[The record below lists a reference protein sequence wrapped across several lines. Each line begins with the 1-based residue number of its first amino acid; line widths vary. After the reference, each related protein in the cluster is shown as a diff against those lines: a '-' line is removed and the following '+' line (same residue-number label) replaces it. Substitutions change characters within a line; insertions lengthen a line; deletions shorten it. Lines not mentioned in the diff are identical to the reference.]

1 MIVRNLSIVLHRQN
15 GGMDPVAEV
24 SGGCV
29 TFLVRHAWL
38 SMRSA
43 VAAVLAEHELSVPQY
58 GTLLILAG
66 HPGQTIADVGR
77 KVGTARQSANELI
90 TGMERAGLIE
100 RRANPNDRRSQLV
113 YLTPAGKDRLA
124 DATPAVQAAEAQL
137 EADLTPTDRAAAR
150 AWLTRMVNTEVPIDE
165 P

>member
-1 MIVRNLSIVLHRQN
+1 
-15 GGMDPVAEV
+15 MDPVDEV

-43 VAAVLAEHELSVPQY
+43 VAAALAEHELSVPQY
-58 GTLLILAG
+58 GTLLILAS

-100 RRANPNDRRSQLV
+100 RHANPNDRRSQLIQ
-113 YLTPAGKDRLA
+113 LTKAGHARLA
-124 DATPAVQAAEAQL
+124 DATPAVQAVEREL
-137 EADLTPTDRAAAR
+137 EADFSAADRTAAR
-150 AWLTRMVNTEVPIDE
+150 AWLGRMVNTEVPIDE

>member
-1 MIVRNLSIVLHRQN
+1 LHDRQEPVNHLSGQN
-15 GGMDPVAEV
+15 GGMSYVEET
-24 SGGCV
+24 GCV

-43 VAAVLAEHELSVPQY
+43 VAVALAEHELSVPQY
-58 GTLLILAG
+58 GTLLILNDQ
-66 HPGQTIADVGR
+66 PGRSIAEIAR

-100 RRANPNDRRSQLV
+100 RQPNPNDKRSQLV
-113 YLTPAGKDRLA
+113 YLTEGGKARLA
-124 DATPAVQAAEAQL
+124 AATPAVRAVEAEL
-137 EADLTPTDRAAAR
+137 EADFTAADRAAAR
-150 AWLTRMVNTEVPIDE
+150 TWLQRMVDPEVPIDE

>member
-1 MIVRNLSIVLHRQN
+1 MGRMAYDDEH
-15 GGMDPVAEV
+15 
-24 SGGCV
+24 GCV

-43 VAAVLAEHELSVPQY
+43 VATALAEHELSVPQY
-58 GTLLILAG
+58 GTLLMLNHQSG
-66 HPGQTIADVGR
+66 CTIAEIAR

-100 RRANPNDRRSQLV
+100 RQANPHDRRSQLV
-113 YLTPAGKDRLA
+113 YLTAAGKSRLA
-124 DATPAVQAAEAQL
+124 AAAPAVRAVEAEL
-137 EADLTPTDRAAAR
+137 EADFTDADRTAAR
-150 AWLTRMVNTEVPIDE
+150 AWLQRMVDPEVAIDE

>member
-1 MIVRNLSIVLHRQN
+1 
-15 GGMDPVAEV
+15 MDYVEEN
-24 SGGCV
+24 GCV

-43 VAAVLAEHELSVPQY
+43 VAAVLVEHELSVPQY
-58 GTLLILAG
+58 GTLLILNDR
-66 HPGQTIADVGR
+66 PGCTIAEIGR

-100 RRANPNDRRSQLV
+100 RQPNPADRRSQLV
-113 YLTPAGKDRLA
+113 YLTAGGKTRLA
-124 DATPAVQAAEAQL
+124 AATPAVRAVEAEL
-137 EADLTPTDRAAAR
+137 EADFTAADRTAAR
-150 AWLTRMVNTEVPIDE
+150 AWLQRMVNTEVPIDE

>member
-1 MIVRNLSIVLHRQN
+1 
-15 GGMDPVAEV
+15 MDFVEEN
-24 SGGCV
+24 GCV

-58 GTLLILAG
+58 GTLLILNDR
-66 HPGQTIADVGR
+66 PGCTIAEIGR

-100 RRANPNDRRSQLV
+100 RRPNPNDRRSQLV
-113 YLTPAGKDRLA
+113 YLTAGGKSRISA
-124 DATPAVQAAEAQL
+124 ATPAVRAVEAEL
-137 EADLTPTDRAAAR
+137 EADFSTADRAAAR
-150 AWLTRMVNTEVPIDE
+150 AWLQRMVNSEVPIDE